1 MVGVWRAGGQSLSP
15 AGHSVVPATTMSES
29 QEPDT
34 AAAPTAP
41 VERPPSPPPPALPE
55 WAQEHPTRK
64 EKKKMRRKAAKQKRL
79 EEAAATGES
88 AAADGTESAATGTD
102 APTSDA
108 AAPLMARVE
117 DAEKPLSLDDLFRLG
132 QEYVGESGSDDG
144 GGGRGGD
151 LHRRRW
157 HRTSVSFL
165 FSLSSIK
172 LAVLGCW
179 CVQHQ

>member
-41 VERPPSPPPPALPE
+41 AERPPSPPPPTLPE

-79 EEAAATGES
+79 EEAAATEGSES
-88 AAADGTESAATGTD
+88 TSAATTRAD
-102 APTSDA
+102 APSSDG
-108 AAPLMARVE
+108 AAPLMARIE
-117 DAEKPLSLDDLFRLG
+117 DVEKPLSLDDLFQLG
-132 QEYVGESGSDDG
+132 QEYVSESDDDG
-144 GGGRGGD
+144 GHGGRGSD
-151 LHRRRW
+151 FHR
-157 HRTSVSFL
+157 
-165 FSLSSIK
+165 
-172 LAVLGCW
+172 C
-179 CVQHQ
+179 